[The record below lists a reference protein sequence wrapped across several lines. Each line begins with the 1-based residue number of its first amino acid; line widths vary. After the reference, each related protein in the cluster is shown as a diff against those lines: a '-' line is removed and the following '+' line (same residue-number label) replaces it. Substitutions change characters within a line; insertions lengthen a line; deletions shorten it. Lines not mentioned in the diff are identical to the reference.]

1 MNHSNIFKESQKS
14 SKVDYFMLVAGSA
27 DVGLVSFVGS
37 KILSSYHVLCISQ
50 LDKDHL
56 KLFNII

>member
-14 SKVDYFMLVAGSA
+14 SKVDYFILVAGST
-27 DVGLVSFVGS
+27 DIGLFSFVGS
-37 KILSSYHVLCISQ
+37 KILSSYHVLCISE